1 MKLEGIFPPVTTPF
15 DDNGCI
21 EHNHLYENIEKWN
34 ETEISGYLILGSNG
48 EPVFLNKEEKLE
60 IVNTARKVIP
70 STKKMLVGVGQE
82 STKGTIEFTK
92 KAADCGADVAV
103 IITPHFFKNDMSH
116 EAFLKHY
123 LKVADNSPIP
133 VLLYNVPPFTGIN
146 LEVKTTAALSTH
158 ENIIG
163 IKDSSGN
170 IEQLSE
176 IISLK
181 GDKEF
186 SVLTGSSIVLYPS
199 LCIGA
204 AGGIMAIACVL
215 PERCLEIIR
224 LYKDGSH
231 PEAKALQ
238 MRLIG
243 PTIAVTSKYGIP
255 GLKAAMDL
263 FGYHG
268 GGSRLPLLPITDA
281 EIKEIKNIFTTA
293 GFL

>member
-21 EHNHLYENIEKWN
+21 EHNHLSENIERWN
-34 ETEISGYLILGSNG
+34 ENEISGYLVLGSNG
-48 EPVFLNKEEKLE
+48 EFIFLNADEKLD
-60 IVNTARKVIP
+60 IVNTARKAIP
-70 STKKMLVGVGQE
+70 SSKKMLVGTGLE
-82 STKGTIEFTK
+82 STKGTIEFTS

-103 IITPHFFKNDMSH
+103 VITPHFFRNDMFH

-123 LKVADNSPIP
+123 LQVADNSPIP
-133 VLLYNVPPFTGIN
+133 VLLYNVPPFTGVN
-146 LEVKTTAALSTH
+146 LEAKTAVALSTH

-170 IEQLSE
+170 VEQLFE
-176 IISLK
+176 IINLIENGK
-181 GDKEF
+181 F

-215 PERCLEIIR
+215 PESCFEIIK
-224 LYKDGSH
+224 LYKDGNH
-231 PEAKALQ
+231 TEARALQ
-238 MRLIG
+238 MRLIE
-243 PTIAVTSKYGIP
+243 PTIAITSRYGIP
-255 GLKAAMDL
+255 GLKTAMGL

-281 EIKEIKNIFTTA
+281 EMKVIKNIFTNA

>member
-21 EHNHLYENIEKWN
+21 EHNHLYENIERWN
-34 ETEISGYLILGSNG
+34 KSEISGYLILGSNS
-48 EPVFLNKEEKLE
+48 ESVFLNENEKLE
-60 IVNTARKVIP
+60 IVNTARKAIP
-70 STKKMLVGVGQE
+70 SSKKMLVGTGLE
-82 STKGTIEFTK
+82 STKGTIEFTR
-92 KAADCGADVAV
+92 KAADCGADIAV
-103 IITPHFFKNDMSH
+103 VITPHFFKSDMSH
-116 EAFLKHY
+116 EALLKHY
-123 LKVADNSPIP
+123 LNVASNSPIP
-133 VLLYNVPPFTGIN
+133 VLLYNVPLFTSLN

-176 IISLK
+176 IINLTK
-181 GDKEF
+181 DENF

-215 PERCLEIIR
+215 PERCTNIIK
-224 LYKDGSH
+224 LYKDGNNT
-231 PEAKALQ
+231 EANALQ
-238 MRLIG
+238 MRLIE
-243 PTIAVTSKYGIP
+243 PTLAVTSGYGIP
-255 GLKAAMDL
+255 GLKAAMNL

-268 GGSRLPLLPITDA
+268 GKSRLPLLPISDA
-281 EIKEIKNIFTTA
+281 EIKNIKDIFTRS

>member
-21 EHNHLYENIEKWN
+21 EHSHLTENIERWN
-34 ETEISGYLILGSNG
+34 ETEISGYLILGFNG
-48 EPVFLNKEEKLE
+48 ESVFLNEKENLE
-60 IVNTARKVIP
+60 IINTARESIP
-70 STKKMLVGVGQE
+70 SSKRMLVGTGLE
-82 STKGTIEFTK
+82 STKGTIEFTR

-103 IITPHFFKNDMSH
+103 IITPHFFKNDMLH
-116 EAFLKHY
+116 KTFLKHY

-133 VLLYNVPPFTGIN
+133 VLLYNVPPFTGVN
-146 LEVKTTAALSTH
+146 LEAKTAATLSTH

-170 IEQLSE
+170 VEQLSE
-176 IISLK
+176 IINLTEDGK
-181 GDKEF
+181 F

-224 LYKDGSH
+224 LYKDGNH
-231 PEAKALQ
+231 TEAKALQ
-238 MRLIG
+238 MRLIE
-243 PTIAVTSKYGIP
+243 PTIAVTSRYGIP
-255 GLKAAMDL
+255 GLKVAMDL
-263 FGYHG
+263 FGYHR

-281 EIKEIKNIFTTA
+281 EIKETKNIFKNA

>member
-21 EHNHLYENIEKWN
+21 EHNHLAENIERWN

-48 EPVFLNKEEKLE
+48 EFIFLNENEKLD
-60 IVNTARKVIP
+60 IVNTARKAIP
-70 STKKMLVGVGQE
+70 SSKKMLVGTGLE
-82 STKGTIEFTK
+82 STKGAIEFTR

-103 IITPHFFKNDMSH
+103 VITPHFFRNDMSH
-116 EAFLKHY
+116 DAFLKHY
-123 LKVADNSPIP
+123 LNVADNSPIP
-133 VLLYNVPPFTGIN
+133 VLLYNVPSFTSLN
-146 LEVKTTAALSTH
+146 LEVKTTAMLSTH

-170 IEQLSE
+170 VEQLSE
-176 IISLK
+176 IINLTK
-181 GDKEF
+181 DEEF
-186 SVLTGSSIVLYPS
+186 NVLTGSSIVLYPS

-224 LYKDGSH
+224 LYKDGNH
-231 PEAKALQ
+231 TEARALQ
-238 MRLIG
+238 IRLIE
-243 PTIAVTSKYGIP
+243 PTIAITSRYGIP

-268 GGSRLPLLPITDA
+268 EKARLPLLPITDT
-281 EIKEIKNIFTTA
+281 ETKEIKNIFTS
-293 GFL
+293 

>member
-1 MKLEGIFPPVTTPF
+1 MRLEGIFPPVTTPF
-15 DDNGCI
+15 DNNGCI
-21 EHNHLYENIEKWN
+21 EHNHLTGNIERWN
-34 ETEISGYLILGSNG
+34 DTEISGYLILGSNG
-48 EPVFLNKEEKLE
+48 ESVFLNEEEKLE
-60 IVNTARKVIP
+60 IVNTARKAIP
-70 STKKMLVGVGQE
+70 SSKKMLVGTGLE
-82 STKGTIEFTK
+82 STKGTIEFTRN
-92 KAADCGADVAV
+92 AADCGADVAV
-103 IITPHFFKNDMSH
+103 IITPHFFRNDMSH

-133 VLLYNVPPFTGIN
+133 VLLYNVPLFTGVN
-146 LEVKTTAALSTH
+146 LEAKTAAALSLH

-163 IKDSSGN
+163 IKDSSRD

-176 IISLK
+176 IINLTEK
-181 GDKEF
+181 EEF

-215 PERCLEIIR
+215 PEICSDIIR
-224 LYKDGSH
+224 LYKDDNH
-231 PEAKALQ
+231 TEARTLQ
-238 MRLIG
+238 MRLIE
-243 PTIAVTSKYGIP
+243 PTIAVTSRYGIP

-268 GGSRLPLLPITDA
+268 EKSRLPLLPISDA
-281 EIKEIKNIFTTA
+281 EIEDIKNTFTNV

>member
-21 EHNHLYENIEKWN
+21 EHNHLSENIERWN

-48 EPVFLNKEEKLE
+48 EFIFLNEGEKLE
-60 IVNTARKVIP
+60 IINTARKAIP
-70 STKKMLVGVGQE
+70 SSKKMLVGTGLE
-82 STKGTIEFTK
+82 STKGTIEFTRK
-92 KAADCGADVAV
+92 VSDCGADVAV

-116 EAFLKHY
+116 EALLKHY
-123 LKVADNSPIP
+123 IKVADTSPIP
-133 VLLYNVPPFTGIN
+133 VLLYNVPLFTGIN
-146 LEVKTTAALSTH
+146 FEVKTTAVLSSH

-163 IKDSSGN
+163 IKDSSGD

-176 IISLK
+176 IINLIK
-181 GDKEF
+181 DEEF
-186 SVLTGSSIVLYPS
+186 YALTGSSIVLYPS

-215 PERCLEIIR
+215 PERCLDIVR
-224 LYKDGSH
+224 LYKDGNH
-231 PEAKALQ
+231 AEAKALQ
-238 MRLIG
+238 MQLIE
-243 PTIAVTSKYGIP
+243 PTIAVTSGYGIP
-255 GLKAAMDL
+255 GLKASMDL
-263 FGYHG
+263 FGYYG

-281 EIKEIKNIFTTA
+281 EIKEIKNIFTNA